1 MKAIYSSRWKH
12 LRNESVLSAIK
23 KTFVFVVISSLL
35 ILTSWAC
42 FGYAGVTIA
51 LIGSA
56 YTYRRIKPM
65 KDENSFVIAYP
76 SNPNVDCFE
85 VTSETC
91 ISEAD
96 LNTVRADLETVKTG
110 VLDRIMNADG
120 TDQQIQVI
128 CRIPQAG
135 SVAPRTKHFVIGA
148 GIDNEG
154 LRAPFSKILGMIG
167 VDNRE

>member
-12 LRNESVLSAIK
+12 LRNESTLSAIK
-23 KTFVFVVISSLL
+23 KIVVFVVISSLL
-35 ILTSWAC
+35 LLLSWAY
-42 FGYAGVTIA
+42 FGYAGVIIA

-56 YTYRRIKPM
+56 YTYRRIKPT

-76 SNPNVDCFE
+76 SNPQVKCFE

-96 LNTVRADLETVKTG
+96 PNTIRADLEIEKTA
-110 VLDRIMNADG
+110 VLDAIMNADD
-120 TDQQIQVI
+120 TDQKIHII

-135 SVAPRTKHFVIGA
+135 GVAPQTKHYVIGA
-148 GIDNEG
+148 GIGNEG
-154 LRAPFSKILGMIG
+154 LKVPFSKIG
-167 VDNRE
+167 